1 MYSAKG
7 SEELE
12 KIARKT
18 GLATVEAPRSDD
30 RDNLSSH
37 PGRQEPI
44 VRPGT
49 GLIFFGVILP
59 LLFMF
64 YESQSHYLA
73 KSFFDPFPTFN
84 HYLLFSLIP
93 VSNFLTWLA
102 ARTTINAVYSLT
114 ALGSGM
120 SLGIAIL
127 YSLMLLPMA
136 PVLLFHLPFGLL
148 LLAPLLSIPYIL
160 NAGKTICQI
169 ASRHDTFFDP
179 HQFKHLGHIII
190 LVMVIAVEA
199 PSTLTRIHL
208 ADANQ
213 PNQAVQ
219 KNSAEAISWLR
230 TWGSRD
236 VLLRACYE
244 RSGRA
249 TDLIGSLYEH
259 QHPVPIERARD
270 IYYRVYGIPF
280 NSVPIPASFRGTI
293 QHAGLISDPAR
304 LNAGAVDEFD
314 LDPDIAGSMVQ
325 GVARGLSLKS
335 STLKEKLDGAL
346 RTATIDWTMDFTNVS
361 TVPREARAKL
371 LLPEGAT
378 VTGAT
383 IWIDGVKKE
392 AKITGR
398 SRARAIYQ
406 RAVTTHKRDPLLVSM
421 QGKDTVLVQCYPVLK
436 GSDTRV
442 KLSIVAPLKKLP
454 LAIYPEELG
463 CILPGYS
470 ERNFSFEGQHVLD
483 LSADN
488 GVLISSASAN
498 ASDTK
503 ELKRS
508 YDNNQMSRGQVM
520 TSVKPFDYV
529 TSVRLADNS
538 VVSADVAS
546 RHYNKPTKLT
556 VVVDK
561 SIGMAP
567 YLEKV
572 VAGLKALKEKEPAI
586 SFSFIEV
593 DDQGAIPLEGGLNA
607 LDKTACV
614 GGRPNGGV
622 IVKLLNESAFEK
634 GKDILWIHAAQPVAS
649 EAEKSFIKQRFKSLA
664 VNLYDLQVAAGP
676 NALFDESSMEKNFV
690 RVPIELE
697 VDESLQK
704 LHERWQDQGQTTVQE
719 QAPVPATKAFEQ
731 LHAYRQVLDHYYDG
745 DIYGASALA
754 VEKSLVS
761 PVSSAVVSDEE
772 LVNKYES
779 RRKQDV
785 EKKTAV
791 FKMKNILLRA
801 PKLKRQMAGIAGL
814 DSLSAA
820 AGSAPLYSSKQFHSA
835 QDAPALQGAS
845 NGLLASKENL
855 AYPASAP
862 AEQKAASGVA
872 DEFAGRADFKD
883 KGAANEGMEETEA
896 LQEPVMM
903 DKDASVLAPLKAQVV
918 PEPDTLPMVLMA
930 LLALGAGFCLLKRS
944 NADLRSRKQE

>member
-1 MYSAKG
+1 MYSANG
-7 SEELE
+7 SEELRN
-12 KIARKT
+12 IARKT
-18 GLATVEAPRSDD
+18 GLATVEVSPKDD

-44 VRPGT
+44 VRPGS

-59 LLFMF
+59 LLFML
-64 YESQSHYLA
+64 YENQSHYLA

-102 ARTTINAVYSLT
+102 ARTTVNAVYSLT

-148 LLAPLLSIPYIL
+148 LLAPLLSVPYIL

-213 PNQAVQ
+213 GNQSNL

-259 QHPVPIERARD
+259 QHPIPIERARD
-270 IYYRVYGIPF
+270 IYYRVYGIPY
-280 NSVPIPASFRGTI
+280 NSVPIPSSFRGTI

-304 LNAGAVDEFD
+304 LNEGAVDEFD

-335 STLKEKLDGAL
+335 STLKEKLDGSL
-346 RTATIDWTMDFTNVS
+346 RTATIDWTMDFSNVS
-361 TVPREARAKL
+361 TVPREARAKI

-383 IWIDGVKKE
+383 IWIDGVEKE

-454 LAIYPEELG
+454 LATYPEELG

-470 ERNFSFEGQHVLD
+470 ERNFSFEGRHVLD
-483 LSADN
+483 VSAN
-488 GVLISSASAN
+488 SGTLISSASE
-498 ASDTK
+498 TK
-503 ELKRS
+503 PNELERS
-508 YDNNQMSRGQVM
+508 FDNNQMSRGQVM
-520 TSVKPFDYV
+520 TSVKPFDYA

-538 VVSADVAS
+538 VVSSDVVS
-546 RHYNKPTKLT
+546 RLYRKPTKLT

-567 YLEKV
+567 YLDKV
-572 VAGLKALKEKEPAI
+572 VAGLKALKVKEPTIA
-586 SFSFIEV
+586 FSIIEV
-593 DDQGAIPLEGGLNA
+593 GDQGAAPLEGGIEA
-607 LDKTACV
+607 LGNSPCL

-622 IVKLLNESAFEK
+622 IVKLLNETAIEK
-634 GKDILWIHAAQPVAS
+634 DRDILWVHATQPVAS

-676 NALFDESSMEKNFV
+676 NALFEEISMEKNFV

-704 LHERWQDQGQTTVQE
+704 LPERWQDQDQTTVQE

-731 LHAYRQVLDHYYDG
+731 LQAYRKVLDLYYDG

-754 VEKSLVS
+754 VAKHLVS

-779 RRKQDV
+779 RHKQDA

-801 PKLKRQMAGIAGL
+801 PKLKRQMAGITGL

-820 AGSAPLYSSKQFHSA
+820 AGSAPGEAESYMAAKKASTI
-835 QDAPALQGAS
+835 DAPALLGAIS
-845 NGLLASKENL
+845 DQVNRRKEI

-862 AEQKAASGVA
+862 AEQKAAGG
-872 DEFAGRADFKD
+872 FAGRADFKD
-883 KGAANEGMEETEA
+883 EMVANEGMEETEA
-896 LQEPVMM
+896 IQEPVMM

-930 LLALGAGFCLLKRS
+930 LLALGAGFCFLKRS
-944 NADLRSRKQE
+944 NSDLQSRKQE

>member
-1 MYSAKG
+1 MYSAEA
-7 SEELE
+7 SEELK

-18 GLATVEAPRSDD
+18 GLAKVEAPPNDD

-44 VRPGT
+44 VRPGG
-49 GLIFFGVILP
+49 GLIIFGVMLP

-102 ARTTINAVYSLT
+102 ARSTVNAVYSLT

-213 PNQAVQ
+213 PDP
-219 KNSAEAISWLR
+219 KKSADAIAWLR
-230 TWGSRD
+230 TWGSGD

-259 QHPVPIERARD
+259 QHPVPIDKARD
-270 IYYRVYGIPF
+270 IYYRVFGIPF
-280 NSVPIPASFRGTI
+280 NSVPIPSSFRGTI
-293 QHAGLISDPAR
+293 QHAGLISDPAG

-325 GVARGLSLKS
+325 GTARGLSLKNS
-335 STLKEKLDGAL
+335 IFKEKIDGKL
-346 RTATIDWTMDFTNVS
+346 KTATIDWTMDFSNVS

-383 IWIDGVKKE
+383 IWIDGVEKE

-398 SRARAIYQ
+398 ARARAIYQ

-436 GSDTRV
+436 GSNTRV

-454 LAIYPEELG
+454 LATYPEELG
-463 CILPGYS
+463 CILPSYS
-470 ERNFSFEGQHVLD
+470 ERNFSFDGQHALD
-483 LSADN
+483 LSAEN
-488 GVLISSASAN
+488 GILISTTGEDKN
-498 ASDTK
+498 Q
-503 ELKRS
+503 ELKRFF
-508 YDNNQMSRGQVM
+508 DNNQVSRGQVM
-520 TSVKPFDYV
+520 TSIKPLAFA
-529 TSVRLADNS
+529 TTVRLADNS
-538 VVSADVAS
+538 VVEADLSS
-546 RHYNKPTKLT
+546 RQHKRPTKLT

-567 YLEKV
+567 YMQD
-572 VAGLKALKEKEPAI
+572 VAVGLKALKEKEPTI
-586 SFSFIEV
+586 SFTLIEV
-593 DDQGAIPLEGGLNA
+593 GDQGAVPLEGGVDSLGN
-607 LDKTACV
+607 TACA
-614 GGRPNGGV
+614 GGRPNGGA
-622 IVKLLNESAFEK
+622 IVNLLNQAALEK
-634 GKDILWIHAAQPVAS
+634 DRAILWVHAAQPVAS
-649 EAEKSFIKQRFKSLA
+649 EAERSFVKRRFKNLA
-664 VNLYDLQVAAGP
+664 VDLYDLQVAAGP
-676 NALFDESSMEKNFV
+676 NALFEEASMEKNFV
-690 RVPIELE
+690 RVPIELK

-704 LHERWQDQGQTTVQE
+704 LQERWQDKSQSTVQGHSP
-719 QAPVPATKAFEQ
+719 ALATKAFEQ
-731 LHAYRQVLDHYYDG
+731 LHAYRNVLDRYHEG

-754 VEKSLVS
+754 VEKHLVS
-761 PVSSAVVSDEE
+761 PVSSAVVSDVE

-779 RRKQDV
+779 RRKRDI

-801 PKLKRQMAGIAGL
+801 PQLERQMASVAGL

-820 AGSAPLYSSKQFHSA
+820 AGSAPVDGTKQFFSA
-835 QDAPALQGAS
+835 QDAPALQGAT
-845 NGLLASKENL
+845 NGLLAPKENL

-862 AEQKAASGVA
+862 VEEKSA
-872 DEFAGRADFKD
+872 DESGYAGRADFREE
-883 KGAANEGMEETEA
+883 GAANEGLEESQP
-896 LQEPVMM
+896 LQEPGMM
-903 DKDASVLAPLKAQVV
+903 VKEGSVLAPLKAQVV

-930 LLALGAGFCLLKRS
+930 ILALGAGFCFLKRS
-944 NADLRSRKQE
+944 NAELRASKQE